1 MAAAAA
7 AASSSS
13 LTFAVRRSEPVLV
26 PPAEPTPYELKPL
39 SDIDDQES
47 LRFYRSGIYFF
58 RSSPSKIGQ
67 DPVAVVRSAV
77 AKALVHYYPLAGR
90 ILEGPGRKL
99 AVECTGEGVVFV
111 GADADVTLE
120 DFGGD
125 LSPPIPCNEKLLCE
139 PESSS
144 ADIIG
149 RPLLF
154 IQVTRM
160 KCGGFIFAVQ
170 ICHCMADAAGLV
182 QLLID
187 IGELARG
194 ADAPSVPPV
203 WARSSSRRSPPRVTH
218 QHPEYEE
225 VADPARDRISPAD
238 ALVHRRFF
246 FRDEEETACLR
257 RQAPAG
263 LRGTCSRFELIAAFV
278 WKCRTIALRYDAED
292 EVRIQF
298 VVNARGKRRISK
310 QPQLPRGFYG
320 NAFAFAVA
328 SSTAGELCERPFG
341 YALQLVAEAKARVLD
356 VGYLQ
361 SVSDLMV
368 LKARP
373 RFAVARTYLVSD
385 LTKSGLRAVDFGWGE
400 GVYCGPATATLATF
414 HIPVEGGIAVPV
426 RLPRPAMER
435 FCIEFQKLVHSSR
448 SSSSSSAESP
458 LGRVDSGLDLG
469 SASGLGPISKL

>member
-7 AASSSS
+7 SSSSS

-58 RSSPSKIGQ
+58 RNSPSKIGQ

-194 ADAPSVPPV
+194 PTPLSAPGVGPGAPRRPVPA
-203 WARSSSRRSPPRVTH
+203 ARHAPAPGVRGGRRPRQGPH
-218 QHPEYEE
+218 L
-225 VADPARDRISPAD
+225 PAD

-246 FRDEEETACLR
+246 FRDEEETAYLLPHHRPALR
-257 RQAPAG
+257 RRRRSPNTV
-263 LRGTCSRFELIAAFV
+263 RGERP
-278 WKCRTIALRYDAED
+278 
-292 EVRIQF
+292 
-298 VVNARGKRRISK
+298 GKRRISK

-341 YALQLVAEAKARVLD
+341 YALQLVTEAKARVLD

-400 GVYCGPATATLATF
+400 GCTAVRDRDAGDVPHTGGGRDCGAGAAAAPGHGEVLYR
-414 HIPVEGGIAVPV
+414 IPEAGSQQ
-426 RLPRPAMER
+426 
-435 FCIEFQKLVHSSR
+435 QKQQQQQQCG
-448 SSSSSSAESP
+448 EP